1 MVKEM
6 NERYYY
12 SDIAEMEE
20 RFEAF
25 SRQMETFIDDFISI
39 GLNISGLQGETAKSV
54 EERFSIH
61 YRKLKKEQAACRK
74 NTLDGIRL
82 CREAF
87 LEVDHENAVIN
98 IGMLEENDTY
108 VTRILNEIEAEFI
121 DYNQTLSRITH
132 TGADLEYLPEE
143 LISGI
148 REEQSGFIEKLIQKL
163 YMADMIG
170 SAAIQQCYAD
180 YEEII
185 VHLLIMFEADL
196 QVQLTGLMSGKI
208 PQAAMERIEEKLAV
222 ENEEKA
228 LRLYLES
235 NKESIM
241 SEFEMETE
249 ADWRFYMEGA
259 FVTLSLLQEYQGQI
273 EAFDQLSI
281 DEKLEKYPLGTA
293 TPLSRYLFMVQLEGC
308 SLDQRKTILSIFEEK
323 GEITDQE
330 LSEVMGT
337 EVGGLLDM
345 RTTLLNSQYKA
356 SLMGQTLQE
365 FTEEAKAY
373 DQSRLTQYILFVATP
388 MLLNYQI
395 GSYNP
400 SPSNASLNPSVRLD
414 QIEIESQSG
423 LKTYD
428 YVPITPESLDRVKG
442 LDKGVGKA
450 KKVTINGK
458 EYTAKPGPKVS
469 GAEYKAPNADFYVA
483 PNRKVLPG
491 QYKDWLGTNMRDP
504 LINSVET
511 PTLKKAIG
519 EVYRPGSVIGD
530 GGTADIIRFERG
542 TGILLSKSGHVQ
554 TGIDMSKY
562 FQKLIDSGT
571 LSNADAKV
579 AQNILDGLKNALGG
593 K

>member
-1 MVKEM
+1 M
-6 NERYYY
+6 
-12 SDIAEMEE
+12 
-20 RFEAF
+20 
-25 SRQMETFIDDFISI
+25 
-39 GLNISGLQGETAKSV
+39 
-54 EERFSIH
+54 
-61 YRKLKKEQAACRK
+61 
-74 NTLDGIRL
+74 
-82 CREAF
+82 
-87 LEVDHENAVIN
+87 
-98 IGMLEENDTY
+98 
-108 VTRILNEIEAEFI
+108 
-121 DYNQTLSRITH
+121 
-132 TGADLEYLPEE
+132 
-143 LISGI
+143 
-148 REEQSGFIEKLIQKL
+148 
-163 YMADMIG
+163 G

-185 VHLLIMFEADL
+185 VHLLIMFEADV
-196 QVQLTGLMSGKI
+196 QVQLTGLMTGKI
-208 PQAAMERIEEKLAV
+208 SQAAMERIEEKLAV

-373 DQSRLTQYILFVATP
+373 DQSRLIQYILFVATP

-395 GSYNP
+395 GSYSP
-400 SPSNASLNPSVRLD
+400 SPSSASLNPSVRLD
-414 QIEIESQSG
+414 QIESQSG
-423 LKTYD
+423 LKTYA

-442 LDKGVGKA
+442 LDKGAGKA